1 MGTRYLFAAMVWL
14 FAASQAWAVP
24 QHGLSAFG
32 ELKYPADFTNFDY
45 VNPDAPKGGM
55 LSMIGTGNLITFD
68 SFNGFIL
75 KGNPAQGLE
84 YLFDTLMTRAD
95 DEPDAI
101 YGLVAHSAEVA
112 DDGMS
117 ATFFLR
123 PEAEFSDG
131 TPVRAVD
138 VVRSFEIIKADG
150 HPFLAMPLRDVVS
163 VEAIDELTVRYV
175 FTGSQARDLPLL
187 VAQLPVLSSAWYG
200 ANDFTTTNLTP
211 PLGSGPYLIDDYQ
224 LGRSVTYRLRE
235 DYWARDLP
243 VNRGRFNFGELRY
256 EYYRD
261 PTAEFEALKAGE
273 YDLREEFTS
282 RNWATGYD
290 VASVRDGLLNRVVI
304 PDERVSGAQGFF
316 LNTRLEKFSDPQ
328 VREALALAFDFEWTN
343 RNQFYDLYVRTG
355 SFFEN
360 SLMKAE
366 DVPGPDELAL
376 LEPWRGQIPDSVFG
390 EVVTPP
396 VSDGSGQDRSL
407 LRQAS
412 NLLSEAGWT
421 VVDGK
426 RQNSDGEVFEIEF
439 IILSPTWE
447 RVVAPY
453 VKNLVL
459 LGIDATIRRID
470 PAQFEERIK
479 TFDFDVVTQ
488 RYVIDNTPGA
498 ELRNYW
504 SSDAADTQGSR
515 NLSGISNPAIDAMIE
530 AVIGAGSRAEM
541 ETAARALDRLL
552 RAGHYWVP
560 HWFKDIHTIAFW
572 DQFSWPDVKPQFG
585 RGVIET
591 WWYDSDKATRL
602 ESLR

>member
-1 MGTRYLFAAMVWL
+1 MATRYLLAALVWVAFATN
-14 FAASQAWAVP
+14 AWSEP
-24 QHGLSAFG
+24 RHGLSAFG

-45 VNPDAPKGGM
+45 VNPDAPKGGL

-75 KGNPAQGLE
+75 KGNPVQGLT

-112 DDGMS
+112 EDGMS
-117 ATFFLR
+117 VTFFLR

-138 VVRSFEIIKADG
+138 IVRSFDIIKADG
-150 HPFLAMPLRDVVS
+150 HPFLAMPLRDVES
-163 VEAIDELTVRYV
+163 AEAVDELTVRYT
-175 FTGSQARDLPLL
+175 FTGSLTRDLPLL
-187 VAQLPVLSSAWYG
+187 VAQLPVLSSVWYE
-200 ANDFTTTNLTP
+200 ANDFTTTSLTP
-211 PLGSGPYLIDDYQ
+211 PLGSGPYVIDDYQ

-256 EYYRD
+256 EFYRD

-290 VASVRDGLLNRVVI
+290 VASVRDGLLNRVII

-316 LNTRLEKFSDPQ
+316 LNTRLEKFSDPV

-343 RNQFYDLYVRTG
+343 RNQFYDLYVRTE

-360 SLMKAE
+360 SSMKAE
-366 DVPGPDELAL
+366 GLPGPGELAL

-390 EVVTPP
+390 EVVIPP

-412 NLLSEAGWT
+412 NLLNQAGWT
-421 VVDGK
+421 IVDGK
-426 RQNSDGEVFEIEF
+426 RQNSAGEVFEIEF
-439 IILSPTWE
+439 IIISPTWE

-470 PAQFEERIK
+470 PSQFEERIK

-488 RYVIDNTPGA
+488 RYIIDNTPGA

-504 SSDAADTQGSR
+504 SSDAANTQGSR

-530 AVIGAGSRAEM
+530 AMIGATSRVEL
-541 ETAARALDRLL
+541 ETSARALDRLL

-560 HWFKDIHTIAFW
+560 HWFKNIHTIAFW
-572 DQFSWPDVKPQFG
+572 DRFSWPDVKPQFE

-591 WWYDSDKATRL
+591 WWFDADKAARL

>member
-1 MGTRYLFAAMVWL
+1 MGTRFLFAVL
-14 FAASQAWAVP
+14 VLVGAATNAWAAP

-32 ELKYPADFTNFDY
+32 ELKYPANFTNFDY
-45 VNPDAPKGGM
+45 VNPDAPKGGR

-117 ATFFLR
+117 VTFFLR

-131 TPVRAVD
+131 TPVRAAD

-150 HPFLAMPLRDVVS
+150 HPFMAMPLRDVVS
-163 VEAIDELTVRYV
+163 AEAIDELTVRYT
-175 FTGSQARDLPLL
+175 FSGTLTRDLPLL
-187 VAQLPVLSSAWYG
+187 VAQLPVLSRVWYE
-200 ANDFTTTNLTP
+200 ANDFTATDLTP
-211 PLGSGPYLIDDYQ
+211 PLGSGPYVIDDYQ
-224 LGRSVTYRLRE
+224 LGRSVTYLLRE

-243 VNRGRFNFGELRY
+243 VNRGRFNFSELRY

-261 PTAEFEALKAGE
+261 STAEFEALKAGE
-273 YDLREEFTS
+273 YGLREEFTS
-282 RNWATGYD
+282 RNWAIGYD
-290 VASVRDGLLNRVVI
+290 IASVRDGLLKRVTI

-316 LNTRLEKFSDPQ
+316 LNTRLGKFSDPI
-328 VREALALAFDFEWTN
+328 VREALELAFDFEWTN
-343 RNQFYDLYVRTG
+343 RNQFYGMYVRTG

-360 SLMKAE
+360 SSMKAE
-366 DVPGPDELAL
+366 GTPGLDELAL

-396 VSDGSGQDRSL
+396 VSDGSGQDRAL

-412 NLLSEAGWT
+412 NLLSQAGWT
-421 VVDGK
+421 IVDGK
-426 RQNSDGEVFEIEF
+426 RRNSTGEIFEIE
-439 IILSPTWE
+439 ILILAPTWE
-447 RVVAPY
+447 RIVAPY

-470 PAQFEERIK
+470 PAQFEERVK
-479 TFDFDVVTQ
+479 TFDFDIVTQ

-504 SSDAADTQGSR
+504 SSAAADTRGSR
-515 NLSGISNPAIDAMIE
+515 NLSGISSPAIDAMIE
-530 AVIGAGSRAEM
+530 AVIGATSRDEL

-560 HWFKDIHTIAFW
+560 HWFKNTHTIAFW
-572 DQFSWPDVKPQFG
+572 DRFAWPDVKPQFG

-591 WWYDSDKATRL
+591 WWFDTDRATRL
-602 ESLR
+602 ETLR

>member
-1 MGTRYLFAAMVWL
+1 MVARYLFAALVWI
-14 FAASQAWAVP
+14 AAATSASAEP
-24 QHGLSAFG
+24 RHGLSTFG

-45 VNPDAPKGGM
+45 VNPDAPKGGS

-84 YLFDTLMTRAD
+84 YLFDTLMTRAG

-112 DDGMS
+112 EDGMS

-131 TPVRAVD
+131 TPVRAID
-138 VVRSFEIIKADG
+138 VVRAFEIIKADG

-163 VEAIDELTVRYV
+163 AEALDELTVRYT
-175 FTGSQARDLPLL
+175 FTGSLTRDLPLL
-187 VAQLPVLSSAWYG
+187 VAQLPVLSSVWYEN
-200 ANDFTTTNLTP
+200 NDFTTTNLTP
-211 PLGSGPYLIDDYQ
+211 PLGSGPYVIDDYQ

-316 LNTRLEKFSDPQ
+316 LNTRLEKFSDPV

-360 SLMKAE
+360 SSMKAE
-366 DVPGPDELAL
+366 GVPGADELAL
-376 LEPWRGQIPDSVFG
+376 LEPWRGQIPESVFG

-396 VSDGSGQDRSL
+396 VTDGSGQDRSL

-412 NLLSEAGWT
+412 NLLNEAGWT
-421 VVDGK
+421 IVDGK
-426 RQNSDGEVFEIEF
+426 RQNDAGEVFEIEF

-479 TFDFDVVTQ
+479 TFDFDIVTQ
-488 RYVIDNTPGA
+488 RYVIGTTPGA

-504 SSDAADTQGSR
+504 SSDAANTQGSR
-515 NLSGISNPAIDAMIE
+515 NLSGISSPAIDAMIE
-530 AVIGAGSRAEM
+530 AVIGATSRAEL
-541 ETAARALDRLL
+541 ETATRALDRLL

-560 HWFKDIHTIAFW
+560 HWFKNIHTIAFW
-572 DQFSWPDVKPQFG
+572 DRFSWPDIKPQFE

-591 WWYDSDKATRL
+591 WWYDSDKADRL

>member
-1 MGTRYLFAAMVWL
+1 MATRYLLAALVWVAFATN
-14 FAASQAWAVP
+14 AWSEP
-24 QHGLSAFG
+24 RHGLSAFG

-45 VNPDAPKGGM
+45 VNPDAPKGGL

-75 KGNPAQGLE
+75 KGNPVQGLT

-95 DEPDAI
+95 DEPDSI

-112 DDGMS
+112 EDGMS
-117 ATFFLR
+117 VTFFLR

-138 VVRSFEIIKADG
+138 IVRSFDIIKADG
-150 HPFLAMPLRDVVS
+150 HPFLAMPLRDVES
-163 VEAIDELTVRYV
+163 AEAVDKLTVRYT
-175 FTGSQARDLPLL
+175 FTGSLTRDLPLL
-187 VAQLPVLSSAWYG
+187 VAQLPVLSSVWYE
-200 ANDFTTTNLTP
+200 ANDFTTTSLTP
-211 PLGSGPYLIDDYQ
+211 PLGSGPYVIDDYQ

-256 EYYRD
+256 EFYRD

-290 VASVRDGLLNRVVI
+290 VASVRDGLLNRVII

-316 LNTRLEKFSDPQ
+316 LNTRLEKFSDPV

-343 RNQFYDLYVRTG
+343 RNQFYDLYVRTE

-360 SLMKAE
+360 SSMKAE
-366 DVPGPDELAL
+366 GLPGPGELAL

-390 EVVTPP
+390 EVVIPP

-412 NLLSEAGWT
+412 NLLNQAGWT
-421 VVDGK
+421 IVDGK
-426 RQNSDGEVFEIEF
+426 RQNSAGEVFEIEF
-439 IILSPTWE
+439 IIISPTWE

-470 PAQFEERIK
+470 PSQFEERIK

-488 RYVIDNTPGA
+488 RYIIDNTPGA

-504 SSDAADTQGSR
+504 SSDAANTQGSR

-530 AVIGAGSRAEM
+530 AMIGATSRVEL
-541 ETAARALDRLL
+541 ETSARALDRLL

-560 HWFKDIHTIAFW
+560 HWFKNIHTIAFW
-572 DQFSWPDVKPQFG
+572 DRFSWPDVKPQFE

-591 WWYDSDKATRL
+591 WWFDADKAARL

>member
-1 MGTRYLFAAMVWL
+1 MATRYLLAALVWVAFATN
-14 FAASQAWAVP
+14 AWSEP
-24 QHGLSAFG
+24 RHGLSAFG

-45 VNPDAPKGGM
+45 VNPDAPKGGL

-75 KGNPAQGLE
+75 KGNPVQGLT

-95 DEPDAI
+95 DEPDSI

-112 DDGMS
+112 EDGMS
-117 ATFFLR
+117 VTFFLR

-138 VVRSFEIIKADG
+138 IVRSFDIIKADG
-150 HPFLAMPLRDVVS
+150 HPFLAMPLRDVES
-163 VEAIDELTVRYV
+163 AEAVDELTVRYT
-175 FTGSQARDLPLL
+175 FTGSLTRDLPLL
-187 VAQLPVLSSAWYG
+187 VAQLPVLSSVWYE
-200 ANDFTTTNLTP
+200 ANDFTTTSLTP
-211 PLGSGPYLIDDYQ
+211 PLGSGPYVIDDYQ

-256 EYYRD
+256 EFYRD

-290 VASVRDGLLNRVVI
+290 VASVRDGLLNRVII

-316 LNTRLEKFSDPQ
+316 LNTRLEKFSDPV

-343 RNQFYDLYVRTG
+343 RNQFYDLYVRTE

-360 SLMKAE
+360 SSMKAE
-366 DVPGPDELAL
+366 GLPGPGELAL

-390 EVVTPP
+390 EVVIPP

-412 NLLSEAGWT
+412 NLLNQAGWT
-421 VVDGK
+421 IVDGK
-426 RQNSDGEVFEIEF
+426 RQNSAGEVFEIEF
-439 IILSPTWE
+439 IIISPTWE

-470 PAQFEERIK
+470 PSQFEERIK

-488 RYVIDNTPGA
+488 RYIIDNTPGA

-504 SSDAADTQGSR
+504 SSDAANTQGSR

-530 AVIGAGSRAEM
+530 AMIGATSRVEL
-541 ETAARALDRLL
+541 ETSARALDRLL

-560 HWFKDIHTIAFW
+560 HWFKNIHTIAFW
-572 DQFSWPDVKPQFG
+572 DRFSWPDVKPQFE

-591 WWYDSDKATRL
+591 WWFDADKAARL

>member
-1 MGTRYLFAAMVWL
+1 MVTRYLFAALVWV
-14 FAASQAWAVP
+14 AATTNAWAAP
-24 QHGLSAFG
+24 QHGLSTFG

-45 VNPDAPKGGM
+45 VNPDAPKGGS

-101 YGLVAHSAEVA
+101 YGLVAHSAEIA

-131 TPVRAVD
+131 TPVRAID
-138 VVRSFEIIKADG
+138 VVRSFEIIKAGG
-150 HPFLAMPLRDVVS
+150 HPFLAMPLRDVAS
-163 VEAIDELTVRYV
+163 AEAIDELTVRYT
-175 FTGSQARDLPLL
+175 FTGSLTRDLPLL
-187 VAQLPVLSSAWYG
+187 VAQLPVLSSVWYG
-200 ANDFTTTNLTP
+200 ANDFTATDLTP
-211 PLGSGPYLIDDYQ
+211 PLGSGPYAIDDFR
-224 LGRSVTYRLRE
+224 LGSSVTYRLRE

-261 PTAEFEALKAGE
+261 STAQFEALKAGE

-304 PDERVSGAQGFF
+304 PDERISGAQGFF
-316 LNTRLEKFSDPQ
+316 LNTRLEKFSDPI

-343 RNQFYDLYVRTG
+343 RNQFYGLYVRTG

-360 SLMKAE
+360 SSMKAE
-366 DVPGPDELAL
+366 GVPGADELAL
-376 LEPWRGQIPDSVFG
+376 LEPWRGQIPESVFG

-396 VSDGSGQDRSL
+396 VTDGSGQDRSL

-412 NLLSEAGWT
+412 NLLNQAGWT
-421 VVDGK
+421 IVDGK
-426 RQNSDGEVFEIEF
+426 RQNSAGEVFEIEF
-439 IILSPTWE
+439 IIVSPTWE

-479 TFDFDVVTQ
+479 TFDFDIVTQ
-488 RYVIDNTPGA
+488 RYIIDNTPGA

-504 SSDAADTQGSR
+504 SSDAANTQGSR
-515 NLSGISNPAIDAMIE
+515 NLSGISSPAIDAMIE
-530 AVIGAGSRAEM
+530 AVIGATSRAEL

-552 RAGHYWVP
+552 RTGHYWVP
-560 HWFKDIHTIAFW
+560 HWFKNIHTIAFW
-572 DQFSWPDVKPQFG
+572 DRFSWPDIKPQFA

-591 WWYDSDKATRL
+591 WWYDSDKADRL